1 MKTTNNWRNEVNEI
15 RARLEALKPRS
26 CWDKGV
32 KGFALDLLE
41 SYENICEYCENNGQ
55 PVPELNEET
64 FKAMDTKTNIYKD
77 QAVFT
82 VTRWDGNGD
91 VMTIY
96 KGENETDAR
105 DLYKKEVAGA
115 GTPVD
120 IAGWTEN
127 DQAFKRMYHF
137 EIARVEFDE
146 DGDIANENVLEHSVF
161 FENFEY

>member
-1 MKTTNNWRNEVNEI
+1 MMNIFAYRKTN
-15 RARLEALKPRS
+15 
-26 CWDKGV
+26 
-32 KGFALDLLE
+32 
-41 SYENICEYCENNGQ
+41 
-55 PVPELNEET
+55 
-64 FKAMDTKTNIYKD
+64 KAMDTKTNIYKD

-96 KGENETDAR
+96 RGENETDAR

-146 DGDIANENVLEHSVF
+146 DGDIASENALEHSDF